1 MLSELYHSITKN
13 YSRFKVSIRYLAKY
27 TLVKKNDM
35 LHILEVLDP
44 LKNIIGHKIWY
55 AYKIVVLKFGIN
67 ICISTASIAVIFR
80 KTSIFG
86 DWLI

>member
-1 MLSELYHSITKN
+1 
-13 YSRFKVSIRYLAKY
+13 
-27 TLVKKNDM
+27 M

-67 ICISTASIAVIFR
+67 ICIITASTLHSRYFQKNI
-80 KTSIFG
+80 
-86 DWLI
+86 DLW